1 MNVRRLQLELPALP
15 GFYPREAFAPGDL
28 GYVPKRARLRP
39 NNRVLPLVGGR
50 EAFPAM
56 LDAIRIARR
65 HVHLETYILRDD
77 GVGHDFQHALVE
89 RARAGVTVRLIY
101 DGVGAF
107 GLPARYVDELR
118 AAGVEAH
125 VYHPVAP
132 WRARRGLNRRDH
144 QKILVV
150 DDEVAFCGGI
160 NIGDEYQPVEHGGG
174 GWHDVHAR
182 VEGPAVAD
190 LARLF
195 RRTWLVVGGTP
206 FDEPRTPLPHRA
218 SALHTVRVEVISNTR
233 LQTRSRM
240 RHAYMHA
247 IRRANESIYLMNAY
261 FIPDRGLRR
270 VFADATRRG
279 VDVRV
284 IVPSTSDVTAVYWAS
299 RHLYGRLLRD
309 GVRIFEW
316 PERMMHA
323 KTGVID
329 GVWSTIGS
337 YNLDKRSFV
346 HNLEVGLV
354 SIDREL
360 GARMQEQFLRDLT
373 ICREVTLD
381 EWRKRSRWNK
391 MLEWCY
397 YQLRYWL

>member
-1 MNVRRLQLELPALP
+1 LHLQLPALP
-15 GFYPREAFAPGDL
+15 GFYRREPFAPGDL

-39 NNRVLPLVGGR
+39 NNCVVPLVGGR

-56 LDAIRIARR
+56 LEAIRGAERY
-65 HVHLETYILRDD
+65 VHLETYILEDD
-77 GVGHDFQHALVE
+77 GTGREFQRELVE
-89 RARAGVTVRLIY
+89 RARAGVAVRVVY
-101 DGVGAF
+101 DGLGSF

-125 VYHPVAP
+125 VFHPVAP
-132 WRARRGLNRRDH
+132 WRARWGLNRRDH
-144 QKILVV
+144 QKILVI
-150 DDEVAFCGGI
+150 DDTVAFCGGI
-160 NIGDEYQPVEHGGG
+160 NIGDEYKPLEQGGG
-174 GWHDVHAR
+174 GWHDMHAR
-182 VEGPAVAD
+182 VEGPAVVD

-195 RRTWLVVGGTP
+195 RRTWLAVGGAEFP
-206 FDEPRTPLPHRA
+206 EPATSMPDPS
-218 SALHTVRVEVISNTR
+218 SAVHTVRVEVISNTR

-240 RHAYMHA
+240 RHAYVHA
-247 IRRANESIYLMNAY
+247 IRRASETIYLMNAY

-270 VFADATRRG
+270 VFAEATRRG

-284 IVPSTSDVTAVYWAS
+284 IVPSTSDVPAVYWAS
-299 RHLYGRLLRD
+299 RHLYARLLRR

-337 YNLDKRSFV
+337 YNLDKRSFL

-354 SIDREL
+354 SVDRTL
-360 GARMQEQFLRDLT
+360 GERMRAQFLHDVT
-373 ICREVTLD
+373 ICREVTLA

-391 MLEWCY
+391 FLEWFFF
-397 YQLRYWL
+397 QLRYWL

>member
-1 MNVRRLQLELPALP
+1 MRRLSLGLPALP
-15 GFYPREAFAPGDL
+15 GFHRREPFAPGDL
-28 GYVPKRARLRP
+28 GYVPKRARLRLH
-39 NNRVLPLVGGR
+39 NRVIPLVGGR

-56 LDAIRIARR
+56 LEAIRRARK
-65 HVHLETYILRDD
+65 HVHFEMYILRDD
-77 GVGHDFQHALVE
+77 GIGREFHRALLE
-89 RARAGVTVRLIY
+89 CAKTGVTVRVVY
-101 DGVGAF
+101 DGLGSF
-107 GLPARYVDELR
+107 GLASAYVDELR
-118 AAGVEAH
+118 AAGIEVH
-125 VYHPVAP
+125 VFHPIAP
-132 WRARRGLNRRDH
+132 WRARWGLNRRDH

-160 NIGDEYQPVEHGGG
+160 NVGDEYKPVEQGGG

-195 RRTWLVVGGTP
+195 QRTWSAVGGTP
-206 FDEPRTPLPHRA
+206 FPEPQSPKPERPSNA
-218 SALHTVRVEVISNTR
+218 HTARVEVISNTR

-240 RHAYMHA
+240 RYAYVHA
-247 IRRANESIYLMNAY
+247 IRRANTSIYIMNAY

-270 VFADATRRG
+270 VFADATKRG

-284 IVPSTSDVTAVYWAS
+284 IVPSTSDVAAVYWAS
-299 RHLYGRLLRD
+299 RHLYGRLLRR

-329 GVWSTIGS
+329 GVWTTIGS
-337 YNLDKRSFV
+337 YNLDKRSLL
-346 HNLEVGLV
+346 HNLEVALV
-354 SIDREL
+354 SVDRPL
-360 GARMQEQFLRDLT
+360 GERLHAQFEKDLT

-381 EWRKRSRWNK
+381 EWRKRSRWSK
-391 MLEWCY
+391 WLEWFFF
-397 YQLRYWL
+397 QLRYWL

>member
-1 MNVRRLQLELPALP
+1 M
-15 GFYPREAFAPGDL
+15 
-28 GYVPKRARLRP
+28 
-39 NNRVLPLVGGR
+39 PLVGGR

-56 LDAIRIARR
+56 LEAIRGAQRY
-65 HVHLETYILRDD
+65 VHFETYILRDD
-77 GVGHDFQHALVE
+77 GIGREFHRELVE
-89 RARAGVTVRLIY
+89 RARAGVTVRVVY
-101 DGVGAF
+101 DGLGSF
-107 GLPARYVDELR
+107 GLAARYVDELR

-125 VYHPVAP
+125 EFHPVAP
-132 WRARRGLNRRDH
+132 WRARWGLNRRDH

-150 DDEVAFCGGI
+150 DDAVAFCGGI
-160 NIGDEYQPVEHGGG
+160 NVGDEYKPVEQGGG
-174 GWHDVHAR
+174 GWHDMHAR

-195 RRTWLVVGGTP
+195 RRTWLAVGGSEFP
-206 FDEPRTPLPHRA
+206 EPATPLPQP
-218 SALHTVRVEVISNTR
+218 SSDVHTVRVEVISNTR

-240 RHAYMHA
+240 RYAYVHA
-247 IRRANESIYLMNAY
+247 IRRASESIYLMNAY

-270 VFADATRRG
+270 AFAEATRRG

-284 IVPSTSDVTAVYWAS
+284 VVPSTSDVAAVYWAS
-299 RHLYGRLLRD
+299 RHLYARLLRR

-337 YNLDKRSFV
+337 YNLDRRSFL

-354 SIDREL
+354 SIDRTL
-360 GARMQEQFLRDLT
+360 GARLHEQFLRDLT
-373 ICREVTLD
+373 ICREVTLA
-381 EWRKRSRWNK
+381 EWKKRSRWSK
-391 MLEWCY
+391 LLEWFF